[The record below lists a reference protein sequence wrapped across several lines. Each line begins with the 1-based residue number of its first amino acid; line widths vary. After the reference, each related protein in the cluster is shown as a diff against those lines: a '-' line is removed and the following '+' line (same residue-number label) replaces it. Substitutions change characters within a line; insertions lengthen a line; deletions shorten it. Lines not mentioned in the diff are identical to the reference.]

1 MYGAAGMFL
10 IAAFIEAFW
19 SPLIFFPPVT
29 KYLVGAILW
38 LVVASYFLLAG
49 RGRAA

>member
-19 SPLIFFPPVT
+19 SPLTAFPPIT
-29 KYLVGAILW
+29 KYAVGAILW
-38 LVVASYFLLAG
+38 GVVLGYFLFGG